1 MIFMEGKPMA
11 KAQSVMRHFV
21 VAGLAVGVMVASPA
35 YAFELSEG
43 VYVGTFPNTTNQC
56 GNLTIT
62 GKGKKIR
69 YTAGPCGGTP
79 TYRRNGTFDGQ
90 TISIQDARLKLGSAS
105 ASKISGRWTLG
116 NYTANVSFLRK

>member
-1 MIFMEGKPMA
+1 MVNIQG
-11 KAQSVMRHFV
+11 VMYHV
-21 VAGLAVGVMVASPA
+21 VGAGLAVGLMVASPA
-35 YAFELSEG
+35 YAFELSDG
-43 VYVGTFPNTTNQC
+43 AYVGNFPNTNNQC

-79 TYRRNGTFDGQ
+79 TYRRGGTFDGQ
-90 TISIQDARLKLGSAS
+90 TISIQDARIKLSSAS

-116 NYTANVSFLRK
+116 NYTASVSFLRK